1 MICGDDVNVDV
12 GEDVDVDA
20 SSSSSPLYR
29 LKKFFKDT
37 IPEDF
42 EHTGHQKFDLI
53 KRDNKSRFMLSFGKC
68 LLRYFDIVINE
79 NADNKEHGDEDC
91 VFLSYCYPS
100 FEALPTETVKFHKSD
115 KRLDTLAELLRD
127 YKSLRRLSFSS
138 KASHLVHELP
148 GLIYALE
155 ECHIEQMVINIDEV
169 TGYFIEKNPLQ
180 DMLLLLNPEIDMITL
195 NGAPG
200 LTITERYRDY
210 IYACIRDKIMK
221 SKVKCFTHN
230 DTMYSLYN
238 KEEGLHFNR
247 LCDLPIDEKEVG
259 ITSSVKSAA
268 KSDNHKSFAK
278 ASSF

>member
-1 MICGDDVNVDV
+1 MICGDDVY
-12 GEDVDVDA
+12 
-20 SSSSSPLYR
+20 SSSPPSPSSTSTPLYH
-29 LKKFFKDT
+29 LKKFFKDS

-42 EHTGHQKFDLI
+42 EHAGYQKFNLI
-53 KRDNKSRFMLSFGKC
+53 KRDAKSRFMLSFGKC
-68 LLRYFDIVINE
+68 LLKYFDMIVSVNT
-79 NADNKEHGDEDC
+79 NNQEHGDEDC

-148 GLIYALE
+148 GLMYALE
-155 ECHIEQMVINIDEV
+155 ECHVEQMVINIDEV

-180 DMLLLLNPEIDMITL
+180 DMLLFLNPEIDMITL
-195 NGAPG
+195 NGAPW
-200 LTITERYRDY
+200 LAITERDRDY

-221 SKVKCFTHN
+221 SKIRCFTHN
-230 DTMYSLYN
+230 DTMYALYN

-247 LCDLPIDEKEVG
+247 LCDLPMDEKEVG

-268 KSDNHKSFAK
+268 KSDYHKSFAK
-278 ASSF
+278 A